1 MHDRVLAKTF
11 SPDEEYFFKLFTP
24 RGRFLN
30 QNYAIKK
37 RGYHGRL
44 LEKTATY
51 LFRELDLKRNPLET
65 ARALVRALMT
75 Q

>member
-1 MHDRVLAKTF
+1 MTAFLAKAF
-11 SPDEEYFFKLFTP
+11 FPDDEYFFKT
-24 RGRFLN
+24 LN
-30 QNYAIKK
+30 SKRTILKPNYAIKK

-44 LEKTATY
+44 LEKTTTY

-65 ARALVRALMT
+65 IRALVRAPMT